1 MRYGTGDFQYE
12 LVEGWPTLP
21 KGCASL
27 IDVGGVAVDA
37 DDNVYVLNRS
47 DYPVIVFDREG
58 TPIRHWG
65 EGFFKRAHG
74 SFIARDGS
82 IYCTDDGSHIVAKF
96 NPDGEPLLV
105 LGTRDEPSDT
115 GYTRTWEVYQS
126 VSTIKHAGPPFNRP
140 TGVVVNSDGDIF
152 VSDGYGNA
160 RVHHFSADGTL
171 LHSWGEPGGWPGQFK
186 LPHDIALDSKD
197 RLLVADR
204 ENSRIQVFDQ
214 DGTFIEQ
221 WYDMVRPTGIRVDAN
236 GIVYVSEFSL
246 RVSIFSPE
254 GELLSRITNPSHIR
268 DEATFLAPHTVGVDS
283 HGDIYVG
290 EVSKTYAGTDKG
302 ARTVQKFRRV

>member
-1 MRYGTGDFQYE
+1 MTYGTGDYRYE

-21 KGCASL
+21 EGCASL

-37 DDNVYVLNRS
+37 NDNVYVLNRS
-47 DYPVIVFDREG
+47 DYPIIVFDREG
-58 TPIRHWG
+58 TPVRHWG

-74 SFIARDGS
+74 SFISRDGS
-82 IYCTDDGSHIVAKF
+82 IYCTDDGSHIVARF
-96 NPDGEPLLV
+96 DPGGNPLLV
-105 LGTRDEPSDT
+105 LGTRDKPSDT

-140 TGVVVNSDGDIF
+140 TGVVVNDRGDIF
-152 VSDGYGNA
+152 VSDGYGNC
-160 RVHHFSADGTL
+160 RVHHFTSDGTL
-171 LHSWGEPGGWPGQFK
+171 IKSWGEPGGWPGQFK
-186 LPHDIALDSKD
+186 LPHDIALDSKA

-221 WYDMVRPTGIRVDAN
+221 WYDVIRPTGIRVDAD
-236 GIVYVSEFSL
+236 GVVYVSEFSL

-254 GELLSRITNPSHIR
+254 GQLLSRITNHSANR

-302 ARTVQKFRRV
+302 ARTVQKFRRL